1 MASLSLDLGGGIPA
15 TMAIDQQRL
24 MELCERAS
32 REQHSKKLR
41 ELTQQIDQLI
51 TEASE
56 AWELVNPS
64 ATLLNN
70 GQHDSRHR
78 PVHLD
83 SDGDAAAD

>member
-1 MASLSLDLGGGIPA
+1 
-15 TMAIDQQRL
+15 MAIDQQRL

-41 ELTQQIDQLI
+41 ELTQQIDKLI

-56 AWELVNPS
+56 AWERVNPS
-64 ATLLNN
+64 TALLNN
-70 GQHDSRHR
+70 GRHGSRHR

-83 SDGDAAAD
+83 SDRDTVAE